1 MKKEITKIDNII
13 SLYGKIDN
21 KTKFIK
27 EVAKDVNRKPNT
39 VRTHWFSSAN
49 FYSIP
54 EEFQDRVIQLA
65 QNTIA
70 CQNKIIA

>member
-21 KTKFIK
+21 KTEFIK
-27 EVAKDVNRKPNT
+27 VVAKDTKRKPNT